1 MIEVSYLERV
11 ISEDKTKIFG
21 TIPRRGGIPPRERRL
36 KKINIFRILL
46 DKMEFRLFRSVME
59 NI

>member
-11 ISEDKTKIFG
+11 RSEDRTKIFG
-21 TIPRRGGIPPRERRL
+21 TMPRRGGMPPRESRL

-46 DKMEFRLFRSVME
+46 DKIEFRLFRSVME
-59 NI
+59 NM